1 MKKTIIVILTGFLF
15 CQSIY
20 GQSKPETIK
29 NEVSFSQIERP
40 YMTISPFIK
49 QLLKLDEKTLQIELD
64 RFWIKNKT
72 FPLIESDTLD
82 NDYIYTTFIYRNNF
96 PNKVISF
103 EIFGTYDEYRLGN
116 MKLYHLPNT
125 DLYYRCY
132 KFPKD
137 ICFSYRFITKDTVSD
152 EIRQDIDKNNPRTI
166 PTGEIKPYS
175 YSVFD
180 LKPTEPNWNIKKY
193 NNTQS
198 TIDTLLYTDN
208 VVKKQRKIY
217 VYLPPEYDKQ
227 KSDAYPVI
235 YLFDAFIY
243 LNRVELPNIL
253 DNLIIDGKIEPII
266 AVLFD
271 TYRSTRKDILP
282 LKFDFME
289 EFISK
294 VVPLIRVKYKVSH
307 RPEKNIIGGM
317 SYGGLAAGFM
327 AFYHPDIFG
336 NVLGQSSSF
345 WRDFEYLDTEG
356 EWFRDDWLINQYLTS
371 EKKHLK
377 FFLDY
382 GLQENWVL
390 DSNRKM
396 IRVLKSKGYDVK
408 YIEFNGWHDWANTRK
423 TFADGLMY
431 LLKE

>member
-1 MKKTIIVILTGFLF
+1 MKKTISIIITGFLF
-15 CQSIY
+15 CISIY
-20 GQSKPETIK
+20 GQSKPEIIK
-29 NEVSFSQIERP
+29 KELSLSQIERP

-49 QLLKLDEKTLQIELD
+49 GLLKLDEKTLQKELNK
-64 RFWIKNKT
+64 FWIDNKK

-82 NDYIYTTFIYRNNF
+82 KDYFYTTLIYRDSA
-96 PNKVISF
+96 PDKSISF

-116 MKLYHLPNT
+116 KKLYHLPNT
-125 DLYYRCY
+125 DFYYRCY

-137 ICFSYRFITKDTVSD
+137 ICFSYRFVITDTVSGT
-152 EIRQDIDKNNPRTI
+152 ITKTIDKYNPNLI
-166 PTGEIKPYS
+166 PHGETKNYS

-180 LKPTEPNWNIKKY
+180 LNPPEIDWNIKNDNAK
-193 NNTQS
+193 QS
-198 TIDTLLYTDN
+198 IIDTIRYTDK
-208 VVKKQRKIY
+208 VVKKDRNIY
-217 VYLPPEYDKQ
+217 VYLPNGYNNRKTET
-227 KSDAYPVI
+227 YPVI

-243 LNRVELPNIL
+243 LNRIEVPNIL
-253 DNLIIDGKIEPII
+253 DNLINERKIEPMI
-266 AVLFD
+266 AVFFD
-271 TYRSTRKDILP
+271 TYSSTRKDILP
-282 LKFDFME
+282 LKYDFMS
-289 EFISK
+289 EFISD
-294 VVPLIRVKYKVSH
+294 VVPLIKSKYNVSSL
-307 RPEKNIIGGM
+307 PEENIIGGM

-356 EWFRDDWLINQYLTS
+356 EWFRDDWLINQYLIS
-371 EKKHLK
+371 EKKQLK

-408 YIEFNGWHDWANTRK
+408 YIEFNGWHDWANSRK